1 MLYAEAQG
9 VPGAYSEEAAEAMFA
24 GCVPQACEQFQH
36 AFEAVERWL
45 ADRALLPVE
54 NSLGG
59 SIHKN
64 YDLLLKHRLH
74 IVSEINF
81 KVEHCLLTK
90 PGISLEHIERVI
102 SHPQALAQ
110 CEEFLASLDCVQEA
124 WDDTAGAAK
133 AVADGESDDIA
144 AIASPKAARLYGLQT
159 LQSGIQD
166 DPDNITRFIALGREP
181 ATLQAHAQHKTCI
194 VFSLREGPGVLFRAL
209 SCFALRDIDLTKIE
223 SRPLRSRP
231 IALIDP
237 QAGGEQQQSSATETP
252 GNESSSNTNSNNN
265 GEIRFAYLFY
275 IDFLSGT
282 HERHTQN
289 ALRHLDEYATYL
301 RVLGSYPVD
310 NR

>member
-1 MLYAEAQG
+1 M
-9 VPGAYSEEAAEAMFA
+9 PGAYSEEAAETMFSS
-24 GCVPQACEQFQH
+24 CVPQACEQFQS

-64 YDLLLKHRLH
+64 YDLLLRHRLH

-81 KVEHCLLTK
+81 KVQHCLLVK
-90 PGISLEHIERVI
+90 PGVTLEHVSRVI
-102 SHPQALAQ
+102 SHPQALSQ
-110 CEEFLASLDCVQEA
+110 CEEYLASLNCVQEA

-133 AVADGESDDIA
+133 AVADCDSNDVA
-144 AIASPKAARLYGLQT
+144 AIASAKAANLYGLEM
-159 LQSGIQD
+159 LRSGIQD

-181 ATLQAHAQHKTCI
+181 ATLQSGAQHKTCI

-231 IALIDP
+231 ISLLDP
-237 QAGGEQQQSSATETP
+237 QVEDGSGKSA
-252 GNESSSNTNSNNN
+252 N
-265 GEIRFAYLFY
+265 GSEIRFSYLFY
-275 IDFLSGT
+275 IDCLSGT
-282 HERHTQN
+282 HERTTQN

-301 RVLGSYPVD
+301 RVLGSYPVE
-310 NR
+310 NVPNH